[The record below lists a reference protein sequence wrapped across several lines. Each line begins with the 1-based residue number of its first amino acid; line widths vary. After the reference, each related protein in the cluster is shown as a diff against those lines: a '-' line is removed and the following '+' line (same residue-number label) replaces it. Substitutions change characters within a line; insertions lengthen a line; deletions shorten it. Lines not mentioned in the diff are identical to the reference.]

1 MPRSVH
7 ALLATIMA
15 FVAGAAA
22 LYLSTWLSVPFINA
36 GDGVLGRGPYAFRVL
51 EFAAFV
57 VAIGIV
63 ACPLAL
69 VARAHAILY
78 GFLAGIAASAL
89 MALMYH
95 GDILSRQYSSFFLVR
110 DRSAIARVPRAL
122 DAVGSP
128 AALTTGCSR
137 RHEAARPSRNVRAT
151 HDSYRSTNSAS

>member
-1 MPRSVH
+1 MNVSSQKYMPRPVH

-15 FVAGAAA
+15 LVAGAAA

-36 GDGVLGRGPYAFRVL
+36 GDRVLGRVPYAFRVL

-78 GFLAGIAASAL
+78 GLLAGIAASAL

-95 GDILSRQYSSFFLVR
+95 GDILSRQYSSFFLFETVGLLLVFPVL
-110 DRSAIARVPRAL
+110 SMLWARLLR
-122 DAVGSP
+122 
-128 AALTTGCSR
+128 
-137 RHEAARPSRNVRAT
+137 
-151 HDSYRSTNSAS
+151 